1 MYPFRPPVLP
11 FLYIEGERA
20 GRQGPVMNISE
31 PFRQCDEIGKSAAGV
46 EGQSIKA
53 LLIEA

>member
-11 FLYIEGERA
+11 FLYIERER
-20 GRQGPVMNISE
+20 GRRQRLVMNISE
-31 PFRQCDEIGKSAAGV
+31 PSPQCDEIGKIAAGV
-46 EGQSIKA
+46 EGKSIKA

>member
-11 FLYIEGERA
+11 FLYIERERA
-20 GRQGPVMNISE
+20 GRQGSVMNISE
-31 PFRQCDEIGKSAAGV
+31 PSPRCDAIGKIAAAV
-46 EGQSIKA
+46 EEQSIKA